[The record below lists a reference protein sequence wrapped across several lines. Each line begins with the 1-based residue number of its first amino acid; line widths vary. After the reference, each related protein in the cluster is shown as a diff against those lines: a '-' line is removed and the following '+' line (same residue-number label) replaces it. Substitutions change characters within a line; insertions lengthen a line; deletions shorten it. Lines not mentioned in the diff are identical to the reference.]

1 MKEEIEEQLNR
12 VEAAIEFYRNHLMSG
27 QSLMSVLIKLY
38 SALEEL
44 EREKRAETTIEKG
57 GIRVRA
63 KK

>member
-27 QSLMSVLIKLY
+27 QSLRSVLIKLY
-38 SALEEL
+38 NALEEL
-44 EREKRAETTIEKG
+44 EMEKKAETIIERGRIK
-57 GIRVRA
+57 VRA

>member
-27 QSLMSVLIKLY
+27 QSLMNVLLKLY
-38 SALEEL
+38 NALEEL
-44 EREKRAETTIEKG
+44 EREKKVETIIEKG
-57 GIRVRA
+57 RIRVR